1 MRYFLILLFIL
12 SIGFS
17 YAQQPCSY
25 QLNTSNGLIS
35 NTVYNVLQDSKG
47 YYWFAT
53 EAGIARYDGK
63 RFKNF
68 TKNDGLGDN
77 INFGVFEDSK
87 NRIWFSGYN
96 GTVSLYENGR
106 WFNSK
111 NTAWLENLNSSRFYE
126 IINEGKSGT
135 IYFSNRHGEI
145 AIVLTNETQ
154 KFDVADQL
162 IKKSA
167 AVLGIFEYDGNKK
180 TVQTSLG
187 KYDFDNG
194 KLGQIEH
201 SDVRYSY
208 MKIIND
214 GVMLVDQNSIIYKYS
229 FSGELSESI
238 NTLQGKE
245 IKFSINTKNILFAKP
260 KGNGV
265 YQLTKFEN
273 EYRTTKFL
281 ESTVVSDCIED
292 NEGNLF
298 FSTLGDGVFVVHS
311 MNNYHIDKASGLK
324 TEKLLT
330 IYPTANDEVLIGD
343 ENSSYNVF
351 SGDQFIKSVLL
362 PVSDKYNRV
371 LDINEVDGK
380 IFIGTDR
387 GIFLVKDNKIE
398 KLINVSAIK
407 FLVHNESAVFA
418 GTIKGVQRIDRN
430 TGKVLDTISRNR
442 SFAGLAMEDGTIM
455 YSEKGAINIYSNG
468 ETEKYT
474 HSDKLKDYRVVEI
487 EKIGET
493 FIFGTEGDGLFIVS
507 NDSIIELNTESGL
520 SSNFVTSIC
529 EINNNNVL
537 IGTRFGM
544 NEIDLNSYSINIIS
558 KRNGLPSDYINDIK
572 EIINKIYVTTDNG
585 LAIIN
590 NLGIQVNNYNKVI
603 FEEVQLTDSTL
614 LVTTENYFEVDNRHN
629 NISVQYSFPV
639 FTDANDL
646 KYSYKFYG
654 EDKESELAST
664 TNEDI
669 LQFVSL
675 KPGNY
680 SLSVTPLIKSQ
691 LISESTATMSFAII
705 PLWYQKTSV
714 QIIALIA
721 ALLLLA
727 FLIYHFLNRASKKHK
742 EQLELNKKIFKLEMD
757 GLKAQM
763 NPHFTYNVL
772 NAVQNL
778 VLKKDSKQAY
788 NYITKFSRL
797 MRNYLDSTRSNF
809 IKLSEEIELIS
820 NYVQLEQLRL
830 DNKFDFE
837 LNVAD
842 NVNLEN
848 ITIPSMIVQPFI
860 ENAIHHGLL
869 HKDGK
874 GKLKVGIEQQNGTL
888 QIAISDDGIGREKAG
903 IINSNKT
910 KMHKSYGVQIIKERI
925 ALFEEYYKRKIEI
938 IIKDLNENNVPSGTN
953 VHLTIGLR
961 K

>member
-1 MRYFLILLFIL
+1 
-12 SIGFS
+12 
-17 YAQQPCSY
+17 
-25 QLNTSNGLIS
+25 
-35 NTVYNVLQDSKG
+35 
-47 YYWFAT
+47 
-53 EAGIARYDGK
+53 
-63 RFKNF
+63 
-68 TKNDGLGDN
+68 
-77 INFGVFEDSK
+77 
-87 NRIWFSGYN
+87 
-96 GTVSLYENGR
+96 
-106 WFNSK
+106 
-111 NTAWLENLNSSRFYE
+111 
-126 IINEGKSGT
+126 
-135 IYFSNRHGEI
+135 
-145 AIVLTNETQ
+145 
-154 KFDVADQL
+154 
-162 IKKSA
+162 
-167 AVLGIFEYDGNKK
+167 
-180 TVQTSLG
+180 
-187 KYDFDNG
+187 
-194 KLGQIEH
+194 
-201 SDVRYSY
+201 
-208 MKIIND
+208 
-214 GVMLVDQNSIIYKYS
+214 
-229 FSGELSESI
+229 
-238 NTLQGKE
+238 
-245 IKFSINTKNILFAKP
+245 
-260 KGNGV
+260 
-265 YQLTKFEN
+265 
-273 EYRTTKFL
+273 
-281 ESTVVSDCIED
+281 
-292 NEGNLF
+292 
-298 FSTLGDGVFVVHS
+298 
-311 MNNYHIDKASGLK
+311 
-324 TEKLLT
+324 
-330 IYPTANDEVLIGD
+330 
-343 ENSSYNVF
+343 
-351 SGDQFIKSVLL
+351 
-362 PVSDKYNRV
+362 
-371 LDINEVDGK
+371 
-380 IFIGTDR
+380 
-387 GIFLVKDNKIE
+387 
-398 KLINVSAIK
+398 
-407 FLVHNESAVFA
+407 FA

-910 KMHKSYGVQIIKERI
+910 KMHKSYGVKIIKERI